1 MDNNFTN
8 INETNIFIIILIVE
22 YIAWSD
28 SRDFISMMIGIV
40 DIEYSRFH
48 PHATYR
54 KDVLVG

>member
-28 SRDFISMMIGIV
+28 SLDFISMMIGIV
-40 DIEYSRFH
+40 VHELTTRLLGIS
-48 PHATYR
+48 ATS
-54 KDVLVG
+54 